1 MTLSVFAICSKL
13 WTPVAASFSYS
24 CHTVDGSPSKTVHP
38 PPPPQA
44 HLQQNN
50 WSPGPNIAA
59 IPGPILGMVF
69 IESVNKSCP
78 GMMLGHHVS
87 PCTQCIHSIS
97 EGTWSQLSQSTCTC
111 ELAYGCMSLD
121 TSFTW
126 AELKES
132 PALQF

>member
-1 MTLSVFAICSKL
+1 MFEAMDSSGSVLQLLMSHRGWFPLKNGPP
-13 WTPVAASFSYS
+13 T
-24 CHTVDGSPSKTVHP
+24 

-87 PCTQCIHSIS
+87 PCTECIHSIS

-111 ELAYGCMSLD
+111 ELAYGCMLLD